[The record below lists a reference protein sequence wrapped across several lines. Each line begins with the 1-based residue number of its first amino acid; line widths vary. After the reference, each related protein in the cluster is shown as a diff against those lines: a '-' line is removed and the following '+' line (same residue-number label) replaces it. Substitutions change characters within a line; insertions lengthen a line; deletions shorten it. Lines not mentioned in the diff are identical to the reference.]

1 MSFEY
6 LSVDA
11 ARKKSGLRLALTAGV
26 PAPYSMSAR
35 AVLDLRGVPYTPV
48 EQVGGGPN
56 EELVAWTGHRNAPV
70 AMYEQEGPRT
80 GWLDILN
87 LAERLGTGPSLLP
100 DALADRITMI
110 GLTQEM
116 IGENGMLWN
125 MRLIM
130 LGLAGPER
138 AAQEAER
145 NPMYADYGYSESAR
159 EAAPAKVTSVLDAL
173 DKQLRRQQ
181 DAGRAY
187 LFGDRL
193 SAADVYWAYF
203 SQVFQTLPEAQ
214 CAMPSFLRKSYDL
227 SSETIGGCSK
237 ALIAHR
243 DAIFERHLPL
253 PMTF

>member
-1 MSFEY
+1 MSIEY
-6 LSVDA
+6 LSVEA
-11 ARKKSGLRLALTAGV
+11 ARVKPGLRLALTTDV

-35 AVLDLRGVPYTPV
+35 AILDLRGVPYTPV
-48 EQVGGGPN
+48 EQSGGGAN
-56 EELVAWTGHRNAPV
+56 KELVAWTGHRNAPV

-87 LAERLGTGPSLLP
+87 LAERLGQGPSLLP
-100 DALADRITMI
+100 DDLTERITMI

-138 AAQEAER
+138 AANEAER
-145 NPMYADYGYSESAR
+145 NPMYADYGYSESAK
-159 EAAPAKVTSVLDAL
+159 EKAPAKVASVLKEL
-173 DKQLRRQQ
+173 DQQLHRQKN
-181 DAGRAY
+181 ANRTY

-227 SSETIGGCSK
+227 GGQAVGGCSEE
-237 ALIAHR
+237 LIAHR
-243 DAIFERHLPL
+243 NFIFEHHLPL